1 MRRITA
7 GICLVAGVVSSG
19 ISPALG
25 QDAAPAESALV
36 VDQSTLPDAIDL
48 KGARPKADSSVLP
61 PAVDALPA
69 SLEPLVAPPSLALPD
84 APSQVRVRELRPLTL
99 EEAIQ
104 LAEFNSP
111 QLKAAASQVD
121 QAKSALRAAISAWY
135 PTVDLSASAEYFK
148 SYSYRNPDFVSDR
161 VIRNPTVENTSTSGG
176 GITGLETSMGEI
188 TPLEEITGSD
198 PTTGETSSTTAEETT
213 GPNTRDGYNERYGR
227 QWRTNVSLQLSWDL
241 INPARVPQ
249 IAAARDR
256 FERSG
261 EAYLIALRDL
271 RLEAQTAYFELQR
284 ADEGVRIGQASVK
297 ASLVSYRD
305 ARARFNAGVNTKLEV
320 LEAETQLARDRN
332 TLTTNL
338 RLQDEQRRNLARVLD
353 LPQDVTPT
361 AATPARPLGLWE
373 PSLQESIVAAY
384 NYREELDQLILDI
397 SINNSQANASLA
409 AVQPVLRFVNSTTA
423 SRSEGQIGQT
433 SLSEIDMGD
442 FTYGWDN
449 STALRANWRLFDG
462 GRARAE
468 YRRFKQAAEQSR
480 FDFANR
486 RNRIRLE
493 VEQSFFGLRAAIQSI
508 DTTAIEVLS
517 SKESL
522 RLSQLRVQA
531 GVGVQREVVNNQRD
545 VTQAELK
552 YARAISDYNTNL
564 ARLQRRSG
572 LDALVACNAVSLPAS
587 KPEFEQSLIP
597 IEPTPLK
604 TACPPVAT
612 AGSLMNQNQ
621 DSPVQPLW

>member
-19 ISPALG
+19 VPPALSE
-25 QDAAPAESALV
+25 DAAQAESALI
-36 VDQSTLPDAIDL
+36 DQATLPDAIDL
-48 KGARPKADSSVLP
+48 KGARPKADPSMMP
-61 PAVDALPA
+61 PAMDSLPA
-69 SLEPLVAPPSLALPD
+69 SLEPLVAPPSLALPN
-84 APSQVRVRELRPLTL
+84 APSQVRIHELRPLTL

-111 QLKAAASQVD
+111 QLKAAASRVD
-121 QAKSALRAAISAWY
+121 QAKSALRAAIASWY
-135 PTVDLSASAEYFK
+135 PTVDLSASGLPEYFK
-148 SYSYRNPDFVSDR
+148 SYSYQNPDFALDGA
-161 VIRNPTVENTSTSGG
+161 NENYSR
-176 GITGLETSMGEI
+176 EWRAN
-188 TPLEEITGSD
+188 
-198 PTTGETSSTTAEETT
+198 SSLK
-213 GPNTRDGYNERYGR
+213 
-227 QWRTNVSLQLSWDL
+227 VSWDL

-256 FERSG
+256 FERAG
-261 EAYLIALRDL
+261 DAYLIALRDL
-271 RLEAQTAYFELQR
+271 RLEAQTAYFDLQR
-284 ADEGVRIGQASVK
+284 ADEGVRIGQDSVK

-305 ARARFNAGVNTKLEV
+305 SRARFNAGVNTKLDV
-320 LEAETQLARDRN
+320 LEAETQLARDRD

-338 RLQDEQRRNLARVLD
+338 RLQGEQRRNLARVLD

-409 AVQPVLRFVNSTTA
+409 AVQPVLSFVNSTSA
-423 SRSEGQIGQT
+423 SRFEGQSGQT
-433 SLSEIDMGD
+433 SLSDIDMGD
-442 FTYGWDN
+442 FTYGVQN
-449 STALRANWRLFDG
+449 STALTASWRLFDG

-468 YRRFKQAAEQSR
+468 YRRSKQAAEQSR
-480 FDFANR
+480 FDFANLR
-486 RNRIRLE
+486 DRIRFE

-545 VTQAELK
+545 LTQAELK
-552 YARAISDYNTNL
+552 YARAINSYNSNL
-564 ARLQRRSG
+564 ALLQRRTG
-572 LDALVACNAVSLPAS
+572 LDALIACNAVSLTGT
-587 KPEFEQSLIP
+587 KPEPDKEPIP

-604 TACPPVAT
+604 TACPSVAT
-612 AGSLMNQNQ
+612 DGSTVNQTET
-621 DSPVQPLW
+621 SPVQPLW

>member
-1 MRRITA
+1 VRRITA

-19 ISPALG
+19 VPPALSE
-25 QDAAPAESALV
+25 DAVQVESALI
-36 VDQSTLPDAIDL
+36 DQATLPDAIDL
-48 KGARPKADSSVLP
+48 KGARPKADPSVIA

-84 APSQVRVRELRPLTL
+84 APSQVRIHELRPLTI
-99 EEAIQ
+99 EEALQ

-111 QLKAAASQVD
+111 KLKAAASQVD
-121 QAKSALRAAISAWY
+121 QAKSALRAAIAAWY
-135 PTVDLSASAEYFK
+135 PTVDLSASGLPEYFK
-148 SYSYRNPDFVSDR
+148 SYSYRNPDFVPDR
-161 VIRNPTVENTSTSGG
+161 IVQKPTGQISP
-176 GITGLETSMGEI
+176 ITGDEI
-188 TPLEEITGSD
+188 TRPV
-198 PTTGETSSTTAEETT
+198 
-213 GPNTRDGYNERYGR
+213 TRDGYNESYGR
-227 QWRTNVSLQLSWDL
+227 EWRANVSLQVSWDL

-256 FERSG
+256 FERAG
-261 EAYLIALRDL
+261 AAYLIALRDL
-271 RLEAQTAYFELQR
+271 RLEAQRAYFDLQR
-284 ADEGVRIGQASVK
+284 ADAGVRIGQDSVK

-305 ARARFNAGVNTKLEV
+305 ARARFNAGVNTKVDV
-320 LEAETQLARDRN
+320 LEAETQLARDRD

-338 RLQDEQRRNLARVLD
+338 RDQNAQRRNLARVLD

-409 AVQPVLRFVNSTTA
+409 AVQPVLRFVNSTSA
-423 SRSEGQIGQT
+423 SRTEGQGGQP
-433 SLSEIDMGD
+433 SISDIDMGD
-442 FTYGWDN
+442 FTYSVQN
-449 STALRANWRLFDG
+449 STALRASWRLFDG

-468 YRRFKQAAEQSR
+468 YRRSKLAAEQSR
-480 FDFANR
+480 FDFADLR
-486 RNRIRLE
+486 DQIRFD

-508 DTTAIEVLS
+508 DTTATEVLS

-545 VTQAELK
+545 LTQAELK
-552 YARAISDYNTNL
+552 YARAINSYNSNL
-564 ARLQRRSG
+564 ALLQRRTG
-572 LDALVACNAVSLPAS
+572 LDALVACDAVSLPS
-587 KPEFEQSLIP
+587 TKPELEQQAIP

-604 TACPPVAT
+604 TACPSVAT
-612 AGSLMNQNQ
+612 AGSSVNQTEI
-621 DSPVQPLW
+621 SPVQPLW

>member
-1 MRRITA
+1 MKFLFAVRRITA

-19 ISPALG
+19 VPPALSEEVV
-25 QDAAPAESALV
+25 QAESASV
-36 VDQSTLPDAIDL
+36 NKATLPDAIDL
-48 KGARPKADSSVLP
+48 KGARPKADPSVMT
-61 PAVDALPA
+61 PAMDALPA

-84 APSQVRVRELRPLTL
+84 APSQVRIHELRPLTL
-99 EEAIQ
+99 EEAVQ

-111 QLKAAASQVD
+111 RLKAAASQVD
-121 QAKSALRAAISAWY
+121 QAKSALRAAIAAWY
-135 PTVDLSASAEYFK
+135 PTVDLSASGLPEYFK
-148 SYSYRNPDFVSDR
+148 SYSYRNPDFVPDR
-161 VIRNPTVENTSTSGG
+161 VVQKPTGQTV
-176 GITGLETSMGEI
+176 
-188 TPLEEITGSD
+188 
-198 PTTGETSSTTAEETT
+198 
-213 GPNTRDGYNERYGR
+213 TRDGYTERYGR
-227 QWRTNVSLQLSWDL
+227 EWRANVSLQVSWDL

-256 FERSG
+256 FERAG
-261 EAYLIALRDL
+261 DAYLIALRDL
-271 RLEAQTAYFELQR
+271 RLEAQQAYFDLQQ

-338 RLQDEQRRNLARVLD
+338 GLQDLRRRNLAASLD

-409 AVQPVLRFVNSTTA
+409 AVQPALRFVNSTTA
-423 SRSEGQIGQT
+423 SRSEGQSGQT
-433 SLSEIDMGD
+433 SRSDIDMDD
-442 FTYGWDN
+442 FTYGVQN
-449 STALRANWRLFDG
+449 STALTATWRLFDG
-462 GRARAE
+462 GRARAD
-468 YRRFKQAAEQSR
+468 YRRSKQAAEESR
-480 FDFANR
+480 FNFAR
-486 RNRIRLE
+486 TRDRIRLE
-493 VEQSFFGLRAAIQSI
+493 VEESFFGLRSAIQSI

-517 SKESL
+517 SRESL
-522 RLSQLRVQA
+522 RLSNLRVQA

-545 VTQAELK
+545 LTQAELK
-552 YARAISDYNTNL
+552 YARAIKDYNSNL
-564 ARLQRRSG
+564 AQLQRRTG
-572 LDALVACNAVSLPAS
+572 LDALIACNAVSLSGTKQEPDQE
-587 KPEFEQSLIP
+587 PIP

-604 TACPPVAT
+604 AACPSVASV
-612 AGSLMNQNQ
+612 GSSVTQTES
-621 DSPVQPLW
+621 SPVQPLW